1 MRRPYPWQHHKM
13 ETAMDFEHS
22 TKVRALQS
30 RLQAFIAEHIYPSE
44 RRYQEEVRSG
54 DRWQPTEV
62 IEELKQ
68 KARAAGLWNLFLP
81 PNTVTQLI
89 P

>member
-1 MRRPYPWQHHKM
+1 M

-30 RLQAFIAEHIYPSE
+30 RLQAFMAEHIYPSE

-62 IEELKQ
+62 IETEGPRR
-68 KARAAGLWNLFLP
+68 RAVEPVSPAKYCYA
-81 PNTVTQLI
+81 THSLI
-89 P
+89 HQMILCNAHY